1 MAIIEI
7 KIPTDNEEGTT
18 MKVQNWL
25 KGVGD
30 VVAKNDPVLEVET
43 DKVTMEVEA
52 PEAGVITECLVE
64 LDQDL
69 QPGDVIAKISTQQ
82 DRAGGN
88 ITDETINEADEAPMA
103 QARVSSVPVAASHH
117 DTTIPHETRLS
128 PSVRKFV
135 QENNL
140 DVSVIIGT
148 GRGGRLTLND
158 VKNYDPSQARKP
170 ATPSTATLT
179 HQNVPHSNMR
189 RSIAEH
195 MSRSVAT
202 APHVTAVFEMDFTAI
217 IAHRAKHKANF
228 TNQGVKLT
236 YTAYF
241 IQACVEAMKA
251 VPQVNSRW
259 HDDFLEVFADV
270 NIGVGASLGDKG
282 LVVPVLQNA
291 QMKNL
296 LGIAGDLQ
304 DLTNRARDNKLKPA
318 DMRGGT
324 FTISNHGVSGSLVAT
339 PIIINQPQSAILG
352 VGKLEKRVIVETINN
367 QDMMVIKPMAF
378 VSLTIDH
385 RVLDG
390 SQTNRW
396 LSRFVEVI
404 ENWPID

>member
-7 KIPTDNEEGTT
+7 KIPDDNQEGTT
-18 MKVQNWL
+18 MKAQNWL
-25 KGVGD
+25 KSVGD
-30 VVAKNDPVLEVET
+30 VVEINDPVLEVET

-52 PEAGVITECLVE
+52 PQAGVITELLVE
-64 LDQDL
+64 IDQDL
-69 QPGDVIAKISTQQ
+69 EPGTVIAYLSTETAQ
-82 DRAGGN
+82 DGN
-88 ITDETINEADEAPMA
+88 SDVKTSPEIQSEPEPERNI
-103 QARVSSVPVAASHH
+103 AASVVANSEPNV
-117 DTTIPHETRLS
+117 PHENRLS
-128 PSVRKFV
+128 PAVRKFV
-135 QENNL
+135 RENNL
-140 DVSVIIGT
+140 DVSVISGT

-158 VKNYDPSQARKP
+158 VKSFDPSAAPVKP
-170 ATPSTATLT
+170 QTHSAQLT
-179 HQNVPHSNMR
+179 NRIVPHSNMR

-195 MSRSVAT
+195 MSRSVSI

-217 IAHRAKHKANF
+217 MAHRAQHKAHF
-228 TNQGVKLT
+228 AQQGVKLT

-259 HDDFLEVFADV
+259 HDDNLEIFGDV

-282 LVVPVLQNA
+282 LVVPVLQKA
-291 QMKNL
+291 QTKNL
-296 LGIAGDLQ
+296 LGMAGDLQ
-304 DLTNRARDNKLKPA
+304 DLTSRARDNKLKPV

-352 VGKLEKRVIVETINN
+352 VGKLEKRVMVETIKG

-390 SQTNRW
+390 SQTNAW
-396 LSRFVEVI
+396 LTRFVEVI
-404 ENWPID
+404 ENWPV